1 MSSASL
7 YLLYAA
13 YKSCMKPSWNAIG
26 IENSV
31 VRCRSPIFY
40 CPCQSSRL
48 GNHPRHA
55 LSETSQSLKSH
66 ATRLCPKAQALVTY
80 KCPLGTLI

>member
-31 VRCRSPIFY
+31 EDIQDISIPLSFSHSLLSLSVLQTR
-40 CPCQSSRL
+40 QSS
-48 GNHPRHA
+48 
-55 LSETSQSLKSH
+55 K
-66 ATRLCPKAQALVTY
+66 TR
-80 KCPLGTLI
+80 PL